1 MVDDPGQMSPLEV
14 LPVGE
19 RSQHVDMPDPVHVQG
34 REQLQVCLW
43 SNTLPGYQ
51 AHPTLLVP
59 AITII
64 IEVLMFGSYGAGD
77 LDPKAL
83 NKLIGNQCLRPL
95 YCTLGT
101 GSCKP

>member
-1 MVDDPGQMSPLEV
+1 MVDDPGQASPLEI
-14 LPVGE
+14 PSVGE

-59 AITII
+59 AITILRLSTHLRYI
-64 IEVLMFGSYGAGD
+64 LPSD
-77 LDPKAL
+77 
-83 NKLIGNQCLRPL
+83 CLPHNIFL
-95 YCTLGT
+95 
-101 GSCKP
+101 